1 MAKQP
6 AKPKD
11 SYWRL
16 FVGFLK
22 KAKLNWL
29 VIILV
34 ALVSLGQTYIALIV
48 PDSTG
53 DLFAGQFTARAL
65 WGAIG
70 YYALS
75 IVLAAGI
82 AFVLLY
88 FKAGQVKKLR
98 VAGWEK
104 LMKAGSAF
112 HAKHNPQSLLTAITS
127 DASAIVELVV
137 GLCTSAFSNVV
148 YIIGALG
155 VIGTYHPR
163 LLLITL
169 VVIPFYVLYA
179 AYFGKWTLHTTYK
192 VRMQIGNLTGY
203 LADRIRNLPLIK
215 SSAME
220 EQEAEKGTGTIQQ
233 LYKANMNNHYLYGIN
248 LTFSG
253 LVTVII
259 TAGSVVCG
267 SFLLKN
273 SEITLDDWIAFY
285 LYMPTI
291 TTRLEN
297 LFNMWTSFKSL
308 QGSVIRYSEIL
319 DAPSEEDS
327 TGMDEIPDGDI
338 SFRDVRFGYES
349 KPVLDGVNFTI
360 PRGKVSALVGV
371 SGSGK
376 TTALNLLE
384 RFYEPESGQILVSET
399 PIAELNLYKWRK
411 TLAYVQQTSGVFGGT
426 IRQAMTYGLDR
437 EVTDAEL
444 LEVAAKAGLME
455 VLEKIGGLDTDL
467 AACGASLSG
476 GQRQRLVIA
485 RELLRNADVLLL
497 DEPTSALD
505 METARE
511 IADMIYDNFGGKTV
525 LIITH
530 ELNFISGAEHI
541 VMLSG
546 GKTVAQGTHAELM
559 ESCTLYRELVEEQSY
574 QEAYAL

>member
-1 MAKQP
+1 MAKRP
-6 AKPKD
+6 AKNEA
-11 SYWRL
+11 SYWKV
-16 FVGFLK
+16 FFSFLK
-22 KAKLNWL
+22 KAKLNWW
-29 VIILV
+29 VIL
-34 ALVSLGQTYIALIV
+34 LVSLVNLGQTYISLIV

-53 DLFAGQFTARAL
+53 DLFSGQFTSQAL
-65 WGAIG
+65 WGTIG
-70 YYALS
+70 YYGLS
-75 IVLAAGI
+75 IALGAGI

-98 VAGWEK
+98 IAGWEK
-104 LMKAGSAF
+104 LMKADSSF
-112 HAKHNPQSLLTAITS
+112 HTKHNPQSLLTAITS
-127 DASAIVELVV
+127 DASAIVESVV

-155 VIGTYHPR
+155 VIGAYHPR

-169 VVIPFYVLYA
+169 VVIPFYALYA
-179 AYFGKWTLHTTYK
+179 AYFGKWTMLTTYK

-220 EQEAEKGTGTIQQ
+220 EQEAEKGTATIGK
-233 LYKANMNNHYLYGIN
+233 LYKANMNSHYLNGIN
-248 LTFSG
+248 ITFSG

-259 TAGSVVCG
+259 TGGSVVCG
-267 SFLLKN
+267 SFLLKD
-273 SEITLDDWIAFY
+273 SAITIDEWIAFY

-297 LFNMWTSFKSL
+297 LFNMWASFKAL

-319 DAPSEEDS
+319 DAPSEEDCA
-327 TGMDEIPDGDI
+327 GNKEIPDGDI
-338 SFRDVRFGYES
+338 SFQDVRFQYEE
-349 KPVLDGVNFTI
+349 KAVLDGICFTI

-384 RFYEPESGQILVSET
+384 RFYEPSGGQILVGDT
-399 PIAELNLYKWRK
+399 PIAELDLAKWRK

-426 IRQAMTYGLDR
+426 IRKALTYGLDR
-437 EVTDAEL
+437 DVTDGEL
-444 LEVAAKAGLME
+444 LEVCEKVGLGN
-455 VLEKIGGLDTDL
+455 VLQQIGGLDADL
-467 AACGASLSG
+467 AACGTSLSG

-485 RELLRNADVLLL
+485 RELLKNADILLL

-511 IADMIYDNFGGKTV
+511 IADMIYENFKGKTV
-525 LIITH
+525 LIVTH

-541 VMLSG
+541 VMISQ
-546 GKTVAQGTHAELM
+546 GKTIAQGTHEQLM
-559 ESCTLYRELVEEQSY
+559 ADCALYRELVEEQSY